1 MGAKSRVKKTYIRL
15 IYVVSTARKKF
26 LCLGIITNLQHRKPR
41 GEIFFSSVTNL
52 MNEVLINIMALING
66 ERD

>member
-1 MGAKSRVKKTYIRL
+1 MHEGKDTGLPSQSTVASSAKEGIPN
-15 IYVVSTARKKF
+15 
-26 LCLGIITNLQHRKPR
+26 LGRITNSQAERDR
-41 GEIFFSSVTNL
+41 GEIFSSVRNL

>member
-1 MGAKSRVKKTYIRL
+1 MHEEKDTGLPSESTVAQLRELSNSWQNNKFSSREGTGVR
-15 IYVVSTARKKF
+15 
-26 LCLGIITNLQHRKPR
+26 
-41 GEIFFSSVTNL
+41 FFSSVSNL